1 MRSPARTIPSSWH
14 SEIRAR
20 SFDTA
25 DRRHSQTFKFGIL
38 FLFTVG
44 LFWYAGVE
52 ACFRPMWSDEV
63 FTLKLTQI
71 SGGSAFWTAFF
82 SGGECNPPFYF
93 VTARAVSQLIGSS
106 SFALRLPSLLG
117 FWLMCMALYGF
128 VARRCNLAF
137 AWAAMILP
145 TCTFA
150 MRYAYDARPY
160 GLWLGLSAVALFCWQ
175 GATIHHRRLLDL
187 MGLAGCLGLTI
198 WTHFYSVLFFIP
210 LGLAELVRTRSRRR
224 VDVGIWTAFALGLS
238 PILGLTGL
246 IQRNAQFSENFWAK
260 PKWFRIVDTY
270 AWLFEPAVVPLIAA
284 LTLILWMTI
293 RNYHAE
299 IEGKE
304 NTPIDAPLVP
314 AHELVAVTGL
324 VAMSLITMVL
334 AKLAT
339 NAYELRYALPTVIG
353 CDLLIVLSVAILT
366 RYRPA
371 VGVSLSLILGGW
383 FACVGNHQA
392 ESLEH

>member
-14 SEIRAR
+14 SEIPHR

-44 LFWYAGVE
+44 LFWYAGEE

-93 VTARAVSQLIGSS
+93 VTARAVSQLIWLEW
-106 SFALRLPSLLG
+106 FRPCG
-117 FWLMCMALYGF
+117 FPRYSESGGVSVALYGF

-160 GLWLGLSAVALFCWQ
+160 RSLAR
-175 GATIHHRRLLDL
+175 TERRRVVLLARCDDSSSS
-187 MGLAGCLGLTI
+187 LAGSHGLGWVFGSDLI
-198 WTHFYSVLFFIP
+198 RTHFYSVLFFIP

-293 RNYHAE
+293 RNYHAG

-314 AHELVAVTGL
+314 AHELIAVTGL
-324 VAMSLITMVL
+324 VAMPLITMVL

-339 NAYELRYALPTVIG
+339 NAYDALVTHFQRSSAAT
-353 CDLLIVLSVAILT
+353 C
-366 RYRPA
+366 
-371 VGVSLSLILGGW
+371 
-383 FACVGNHQA
+383 
-392 ESLEH
+392 